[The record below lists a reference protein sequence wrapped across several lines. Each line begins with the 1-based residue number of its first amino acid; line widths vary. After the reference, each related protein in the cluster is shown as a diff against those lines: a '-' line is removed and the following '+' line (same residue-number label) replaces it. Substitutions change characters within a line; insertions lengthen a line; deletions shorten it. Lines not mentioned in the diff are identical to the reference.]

1 MSLWGGRFQDGSS
14 AMFKRVNDSLP
25 FDRALASQ
33 DIRGSIA
40 WSKAIYKAGV
50 LTQDEQMQ
58 LDQALQ
64 DLLVKAESGTL
75 DFDASDEEDIHSFVE
90 ATIIEQLGDIA
101 RKLQNGRS
109 RSLIHIGRCRR

>member
-14 AMFKRVNDSLP
+14 AMFRRVNDSLP

-50 LTQDEQMQ
+50 LTQDEQHQHHDDEDLQ
-58 LDQALQ
+58 LAIERFQELLDVVLPAEGNHHEVQQLRPDQ
-64 DLLVKAESGTL
+64 DGE
-75 DFDASDEEDIHSFVE
+75 H
-90 ATIIEQLGDIA
+90 
-101 RKLQNGRS
+101 
-109 RSLIHIGRCRR
+109 H